1 MVLFGKE
8 NENFEG
14 LNSIYNIFREK
25 RKLTMSARNVQRETI
40 KTRQGK
46 RLAKLVK
53 RTNSQRKVAIY
64 LDFMYSK

>member
-25 RKLTMSARNVQRETI
+25 RKLTMFAKNVQRETI

-53 RTNSQRKVAIY
+53 MVISLLKDLQSA
-64 LDFMYSK
+64 LPAAW